1 VEPAAMAGRL
11 ASEFGVSGDLI
22 GLWIGKYRESQ
33 QTGGP
38 VHFQFRAQTAL
49 GPRWMSGIACH
60 LGLSP
65 EGRRR
70 FAYVAEDITEH
81 RLAEETIAEQI
92 RLAEYGRDVG
102 LALTEGGPMGRML
115 TRCAEAMVRRLDA
128 AFAGIWTLDEAGAV
142 PELQG
147 RAGLEPQGDG
157 HREIRDIVGLI
168 ARQRRPYMTNDM
180 PGDPVLQDGAC
191 VSPDGM
197 VAFAGYPL
205 IVEEKLIGVAAM
217 FARGAL
223 SEATLQAMLS
233 VSNGLALGIE
243 RKRAED
249 QIRRLNEQLDQR
261 LRRTKALRRID
272 AAITTSRDPGPALA
286 LVLEEAIGQLGV
298 DAADILICEKAAGAL
313 KFAIGR
319 GIPVGA
325 LGHGAIDREGL
336 AGRVAGEGL
345 SLYVPDLARAPVDGS
360 RVGRLIEEGFV
371 AYHAIP
377 LMAEGRVKGVLECFG
392 RAPIEPDA
400 EWLAFAGMLAEQAA
414 ISLDNASLVEGLRRS
429 NEELKVAYDS
439 TIEGWARA
447 LDLRDHET
455 EGHSRRVTEM
465 ALALAR
471 AIGLGEAELVQ
482 VRRGALLHDIGKLG
496 VPDAILHKPAALD
509 EDEWVVMRRH
519 PSYAVEILG
528 PIEFLRPA
536 LDIPHCH
543 HERWDG
549 TGYPR
554 GLAGEQIP
562 LTARIF
568 AAVDIWDA
576 LSHDRPYR
584 RAWPQARVREHLRS
598 LSGTHLDPRIVDA
611 FLGLLASADPASPA

>member
-1 VEPAAMAGRL
+1 
-11 ASEFGVSGDLI
+11 
-22 GLWIGKYRESQ
+22 
-33 QTGGP
+33 
-38 VHFQFRAQTAL
+38 
-49 GPRWMSGIACH
+49 
-60 LGLSP
+60 
-65 EGRRR
+65 
-70 FAYVAEDITEH
+70 
-81 RLAEETIAEQI
+81 
-92 RLAEYGRDVG
+92 
-102 LALTEGGPMGRML
+102 
-115 TRCAEAMVRRLDA
+115 
-128 AFAGIWTLDEAGAV
+128 
-142 PELQG
+142 
-147 RAGLEPQGDG
+147 
-157 HREIRDIVGLI
+157 
-168 ARQRRPYMTNDM
+168 
-180 PGDPVLQDGAC
+180 
-191 VSPDGM
+191 
-197 VAFAGYPL
+197 
-205 IVEEKLIGVAAM
+205 
-217 FARGAL
+217 
-223 SEATLQAMLS
+223 
-233 VSNGLALGIE
+233 
-243 RKRAED
+243 
-249 QIRRLNEQLDQR
+249 
-261 LRRTKALRRID
+261 
-272 AAITTSRDPGPALA
+272 
-286 LVLEEAIGQLGV
+286 
-298 DAADILICEKAAGAL
+298 
-313 KFAIGR
+313 
-319 GIPVGA
+319 
-325 LGHGAIDREGL
+325 
-336 AGRVAGEGL
+336 
-345 SLYVPDLARAPVDGS
+345 
-360 RVGRLIEEGFV
+360 
-371 AYHAIP
+371 
-377 LMAEGRVKGVLECFG
+377 VLECFG
-392 RAPIEPDA
+392 RTPIEPDA

-414 ISLDNASLVEGLRRS
+414 ISLDNAALVEGLRRS